1 MKKEMKRNIFAIVS
15 VLIIS
20 IAIIMVSK
28 SIFPDGFIEDRYGK
42 GAEFYNGVITEIIEE
57 DLNKDPILDGVE
69 IGYQK
74 VIAKVTEGQYKDNTY
89 EIKNNIS
96 RLYNYKVEEGT
107 KGIVSLYKQNNRK
120 NMLHEEGTEVVLILY
135 KQNNGNMIWDVYGYD
150 RSSMIYVLAGIFI
163 IVVII
168 IGGVKGIKS
177 LVSLMFTLVTVI
189 FLMLPLMF
197 RGVEPMLAAVVSA
210 TLSIIVTLSLVS
222 GINKKTVTAIIG
234 TISGVVISGI
244 IAYIFGELTHS
255 SGMTMNDTESLIYIA
270 EGTNLK
276 VKGIMFAGILIASLG
291 AVMDVAMSISSSLFE
306 IYEVNKNIKQID
318 LFKSSMNIGKDIIGT
333 MTNTLILAFAGGSI
347 TTLIL
352 IFAANMPYNK
362 FINLEVLAIEIIQ
375 GLAGSIG
382 IVLSVPITAA
392 VGSYLCRKKES

>member
-1 MKKEMKRNIFAIVS
+1 MKKEMKRNIFAIVL

-74 VIAKVTEGQYKDNTY
+74 VVAKVTEGQYKDNTY

-107 KGIVSLYKQNNRK
+107 K
-120 NMLHEEGTEVVLILY
+120 VVLILY

-382 IVLSVPITAA
+382 IVLSVPITAV
-392 VGSYLCRKKES
+392 VGSYLCRKKMS

>member
-107 KGIVSLYKQNNRK
+107 K
-120 NMLHEEGTEVVLILY
+120 VVLILY
-135 KQNNGNMIWDVYGYD
+135 KQINGNMIWDVYGYD

>member
-107 KGIVSLYKQNNRK
+107 K
-120 NMLHEEGTEVVLILY
+120 VVLILY

-244 IAYIFGELTHS
+244 IAYIFGELTYS

>member
-107 KGIVSLYKQNNRK
+107 K
-120 NMLHEEGTEVVLILY
+120 VVLILY

-382 IVLSVPITAA
+382 IVLSVPITSA

>member
-107 KGIVSLYKQNNRK
+107 K
-120 NMLHEEGTEVVLILY
+120 VVLILY

-306 IYEVNKNIKQID
+306 IYEVNKDIKQID

-333 MTNTLILAFAGGSI
+333 MTNTLILASAGGSI

>member
-1 MKKEMKRNIFAIVS
+1 MKKEMKRGITACLVFAIVS

-74 VIAKVTEGQYKDNTY
+74 VVAKVTEGQYKDNTY

-107 KGIVSLYKQNNRK
+107 K
-120 NMLHEEGTEVVLILY
+120 VVLILY

>member
-107 KGIVSLYKQNNRK
+107 K
-120 NMLHEEGTEVVLILY
+120 VVLILY

-375 GLAGSIG
+375 GLAGSIR

>member
-42 GAEFYNGVITEIIEE
+42 RAEFYNGVITEIIEE

-74 VIAKVTEGQYKDNTY
+74 VVAKVTEGQYKDNTY

-107 KGIVSLYKQNNRK
+107 K
-120 NMLHEEGTEVVLILY
+120 VVLILY
-135 KQNNGNMIWDVYGYD
+135 KQNDGNMIWDVYGYD

>member
-57 DLNKDPILDGVE
+57 DLNKDPNLDGVE

-107 KGIVSLYKQNNRK
+107 K
-120 NMLHEEGTEVVLILY
+120 VVLILY

>member
-57 DLNKDPILDGVE
+57 DLNKDPLLDGVE

-74 VIAKVTEGQYKDNTY
+74 VVAKVTEGQYKDNTY

-107 KGIVSLYKQNNRK
+107 K
-120 NMLHEEGTEVVLILY
+120 VVLILY

-382 IVLSVPITAA
+382 IVLSVPITAV
-392 VGSYLCRKKES
+392 VGSYLCRKKMS

>member
-107 KGIVSLYKQNNRK
+107 K
-120 NMLHEEGTEVVLILY
+120 VVLILY

-234 TISGVVISGI
+234 TIS
-244 IAYIFGELTHS
+244 
-255 SGMTMNDTESLIYIA
+255 
-270 EGTNLK
+270 
-276 VKGIMFAGILIASLG
+276 
-291 AVMDVAMSISSSLFE
+291 
-306 IYEVNKNIKQID
+306 
-318 LFKSSMNIGKDIIGT
+318 
-333 MTNTLILAFAGGSI
+333 
-347 TTLIL
+347 
-352 IFAANMPYNK
+352 
-362 FINLEVLAIEIIQ
+362 
-375 GLAGSIG
+375 
-382 IVLSVPITAA
+382 
-392 VGSYLCRKKES
+392 

>member
-74 VIAKVTEGQYKDNTY
+74 VVAKVTEGQYKDNTY

-96 RLYNYKVEEGT
+96 RRYNYKVEEGT
-107 KGIVSLYKQNNRK
+107 K
-120 NMLHEEGTEVVLILY
+120 VVLILY

-382 IVLSVPITAA
+382 IVLSVPITAV
-392 VGSYLCRKKES
+392 VGSYLCRKKMS

>member
-57 DLNKDPILDGVE
+57 DLNKDHILDGVE

-107 KGIVSLYKQNNRK
+107 K
-120 NMLHEEGTEVVLILY
+120 VVLILY

>member
-107 KGIVSLYKQNNRK
+107 K
-120 NMLHEEGTEVVLILY
+120 VVLILY

-222 GINKKTVTAIIG
+222 GINKKTLTAIIG

>member
-107 KGIVSLYKQNNRK
+107 K
-120 NMLHEEGTEVVLILY
+120 VVLILY

-291 AVMDVAMSISSSLFE
+291 AVMDVAMSMSSSLFE

>member
-107 KGIVSLYKQNNRK
+107 K
-120 NMLHEEGTEVVLILY
+120 VVLILY
-135 KQNNGNMIWDVYGYD
+135 KQNDGNMIWDVYGYD
-150 RSSMIYVLAGIFI
+150 RSSMIYVLVGIFI

>member
-74 VIAKVTEGQYKDNTY
+74 VVAKVTEGQYKDNTY

-107 KGIVSLYKQNNRK
+107 K
-120 NMLHEEGTEVVLILY
+120 VVLILY

>member
-74 VIAKVTEGQYKDNTY
+74 VVAKVTEGQYKDNTY

-107 KGIVSLYKQNNRK
+107 K
-120 NMLHEEGTEVVLILY
+120 VVLILY

-234 TISGVVISGI
+234 SISGVVISGI

-382 IVLSVPITAA
+382 IVLSVPITAV
-392 VGSYLCRKKES
+392 VGSYLCRKKMS

>member
-107 KGIVSLYKQNNRK
+107 K
-120 NMLHEEGTEVVLILY
+120 VVLILY

-150 RSSMIYVLAGIFI
+150 RSSMIYVLASIFI

>member
-74 VIAKVTEGQYKDNTY
+74 VVAKVTEGQYKDNTY

-107 KGIVSLYKQNNRK
+107 K
-120 NMLHEEGTEVVLILY
+120 VVLILY

-222 GINKKTVTAIIG
+222 GLNKKTVTAIIG

-382 IVLSVPITAA
+382 IVLSVPITAV
-392 VGSYLCRKKES
+392 VGSYLCRKKMS

>member
-107 KGIVSLYKQNNRK
+107 K
-120 NMLHEEGTEVVLILY
+120 VVLILY

-318 LFKSSMNIGKDIIGT
+318 LFKSSMNLGKDIIGT

>member
-107 KGIVSLYKQNNRK
+107 K
-120 NMLHEEGTEVVLILY
+120 VVLILY

-352 IFAANMPYNK
+352 IFNDNMPYNK

>member
-1 MKKEMKRNIFAIVS
+1 
-15 VLIIS
+15 
-20 IAIIMVSK
+20 
-28 SIFPDGFIEDRYGK
+28 
-42 GAEFYNGVITEIIEE
+42 
-57 DLNKDPILDGVE
+57 
-69 IGYQK
+69 
-74 VIAKVTEGQYKDNTY
+74 
-89 EIKNNIS
+89 
-96 RLYNYKVEEGT
+96 
-107 KGIVSLYKQNNRK
+107 
-120 NMLHEEGTEVVLILY
+120 
-135 KQNNGNMIWDVYGYD
+135 MIWDVYGYD

-306 IYEVNKNIKQID
+306 INEVNKNIKQID

>member
-107 KGIVSLYKQNNRK
+107 K
-120 NMLHEEGTEVVLILY
+120 VVLILY

-291 AVMDVAMSISSSLFE
+291 AVMDVAMSITSSLFE

>member
-107 KGIVSLYKQNNRK
+107 K
-120 NMLHEEGTEVVLILY
+120 VVLILY

-347 TTLIL
+347 ATLIL

>member
-1 MKKEMKRNIFAIVS
+1 MKKEMKRNIFTIVS

-107 KGIVSLYKQNNRK
+107 K
-120 NMLHEEGTEVVLILY
+120 VVLILY

>member
-107 KGIVSLYKQNNRK
+107 K
-120 NMLHEEGTEVVLILY
+120 VVLIIY

>member
-74 VIAKVTEGQYKDNTY
+74 VVAKVTEGQYKDNTY

-107 KGIVSLYKQNNRK
+107 K
-120 NMLHEEGTEVVLILY
+120 VVLILY

-150 RSSMIYVLAGIFI
+150 RSGMIYVLAGIFT

-168 IGGVKGIKS
+168 IGGIKGIKS

-382 IVLSVPITAA
+382 IVLSVPITAV
-392 VGSYLCRKKES
+392 VGSYLCRKKMS

>member
-107 KGIVSLYKQNNRK
+107 K
-120 NMLHEEGTEVVLILY
+120 VVLILY

-375 GLAGSIG
+375 GLAGRIG

>member
-74 VIAKVTEGQYKDNTY
+74 VVAKVTEGQYKDNTY

-107 KGIVSLYKQNNRK
+107 K
-120 NMLHEEGTEVVLILY
+120 VVLILY
-135 KQNNGNMIWDVYGYD
+135 KQNDGNMIWNVYGYD

>member
-74 VIAKVTEGQYKDNTY
+74 VVGKVTEGQYKDNTY

-107 KGIVSLYKQNNRK
+107 K
-120 NMLHEEGTEVVLILY
+120 VVLILY

-382 IVLSVPITAA
+382 IVLSVPITAI
-392 VGSYLCRKKES
+392 VGSYLCREKV

>member
-96 RLYNYKVEEGT
+96 RLYNYKFEEGT
-107 KGIVSLYKQNNRK
+107 K
-120 NMLHEEGTEVVLILY
+120 VVLILY

>member
-74 VIAKVTEGQYKDNTY
+74 VVAKVTEGQYKDNTY

-107 KGIVSLYKQNNRK
+107 K
-120 NMLHEEGTEVVLILY
+120 VVLILY

-163 IVVII
+163 IVVIT

>member
-107 KGIVSLYKQNNRK
+107 K
-120 NMLHEEGTEVVLILY
+120 VVLILY

-333 MTNTLILAFAGGSI
+333 MTNTLILAFAGGSS

>member
-107 KGIVSLYKQNNRK
+107 K
-120 NMLHEEGTEVVLILY
+120 VVLILY
-135 KQNNGNMIWDVYGYD
+135 KQNDGNMIWDVYGYD
-150 RSSMIYVLAGIFI
+150 RSSMIYVLGGIFI

>member
-74 VIAKVTEGQYKDNTY
+74 VVAKVTEGQYKDNTY

-107 KGIVSLYKQNNRK
+107 K
-120 NMLHEEGTEVVLILY
+120 VVLILY

-222 GINKKTVTAIIG
+222 GINKKSVTAIIG

-382 IVLSVPITAA
+382 IVLSVPITAV
-392 VGSYLCRKKES
+392 VGSYLCRKKMS

>member
-1 MKKEMKRNIFAIVS
+1 MKKERKRNIFAIVS

-74 VIAKVTEGQYKDNTY
+74 VVAKVTEGQYKDNTY

-107 KGIVSLYKQNNRK
+107 K
-120 NMLHEEGTEVVLILY
+120 VVLILY

-382 IVLSVPITAA
+382 IVLSVPITAV
-392 VGSYLCRKKES
+392 VGSYLCRKKMS